1 MSRIKLRQ
9 NAKDELEAFSLEILQ
24 YLEDRYKK
32 NIYNNNPFEMISYL
46 NKKNII
52 IRYPT
57 SIDTVSGLYYNL
69 YGYRCIYIN
78 SNHLLCR
85 QYFSCW
91 HEYFHSTRN
100 KQENTELEEL
110 EADYFASCMLLPRE
124 DIKTYFRKLKISYN
138 DLDESSLIIMQHY
151 FNVSISSLAYRL
163 NDIYNTDRFGQYI
176 RYRDIKLNEELI
188 DKTKEMEFESDYIKM
203 ELLYPTNDF
212 VTSKN
217 ILEAI
222 IYLIENDKISTNK
235 ANSIYNFINEKGVQ
249 FLW

>member
-1 MSRIKLRQ
+1 MSRIKLSQ
-9 NAKDELEAFSLEILQ
+9 STKDKIEAFSLEILY
-24 YLEDRYKK
+24 YLENEYKK
-32 NIYNNNPFEMISYL
+32 NIYNSNAFEMISYL

-69 YGYRCIYIN
+69 YGYRCIYVN

-100 KQENTELEEL
+100 KQDNLELEEL

-124 DIKTYFRKLKISYN
+124 DIKTYFRKLRISYN
-138 DLDESSLIIMQHY
+138 DLDEINLIRMQHY
-151 FNVSISSLAYRL
+151 FKVSISALAYRL
-163 NDIYNTDRFGQYI
+163 NEIYDTNKFGQYI

-188 DKTKEMEFESDYIKM
+188 DKTKGIEVESDCIKM

-217 ILEAI
+217 ILETI
-222 IYLIENDKISTNK
+222 IYLVENDKISTDK
-235 ANSIYNFINEKGVQ
+235 ANYIYNFINDKGVQ

>member
-1 MSRIKLRQ
+1 MSRIKLSQ
-9 NAKDELEAFSLEILQ
+9 STKDKIEAFSLEILY
-24 YLEDRYKK
+24 YLENEYKK
-32 NIYNNNPFEMISYL
+32 NIYNSNAFEMISYL

-69 YGYRCIYIN
+69 YGYRCIYVN

-100 KQENTELEEL
+100 KQDNLELEEL

-124 DIKTYFRKLKISYN
+124 DIKTYFRKLRISYN
-138 DLDESSLIIMQHY
+138 DLDESNLIRMQHY
-151 FNVSISSLAYRL
+151 FKVSISALAYRL
-163 NDIYNTDRFGQYI
+163 NEIYDTNKFGQYI

-188 DKTKEMEFESDYIKM
+188 DKTKGIEVESDCIKM

-217 ILEAI
+217 ILETI
-222 IYLIENDKISTNK
+222 IYLVENDKISTDK
-235 ANSIYNFINEKGVQ
+235 ANYIYNFINDKGVQ